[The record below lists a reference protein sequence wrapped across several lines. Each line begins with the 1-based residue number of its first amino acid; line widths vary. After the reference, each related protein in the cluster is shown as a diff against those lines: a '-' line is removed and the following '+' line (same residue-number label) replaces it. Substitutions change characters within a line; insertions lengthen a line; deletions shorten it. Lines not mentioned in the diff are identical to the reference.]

1 MQGVVNENATQRV
14 RVEWSN
20 ARQSNPVHVGGINRR
35 FHLELPDSF
44 TGTEITYEVRNA
56 AGDWIPLHD
65 GGLVHQDTVAATT
78 AALCLLDADALA
90 GLTEFRILSDQAE
103 TCVGWLHCSA

>member
-1 MQGVVNENATQRV
+1 MQGSVNENATQRV
-14 RVEWSN
+14 RVAWAG

-35 FHLELPDSF
+35 FHLELPVAF
-44 TGTEITYEVRNA
+44 TGTTLTYEARNA
-56 AGDWIPLHD
+56 AGAWIPLHD
-65 GGLVHQDTVAATT
+65 GGAIHEDTVAATT
-78 AALCLLDADALA
+78 AALCVLDPDALA